1 MIFYLSILAFV
12 SLILI
17 LLHRFYKP
25 ILPFPALASRLPRL
39 RMPHGH
45 RPHAGYTPLN
55 TFADQAAAG
64 LSSSNFDIESA
75 NILGGDS
82 RVGLDEQDV
91 REVEGI
97 MKETRVGFDQARLIR
112 HNRILA
118 ANGIDPSGMP
128 LDSKAVTR
136 L

>member
-1 MIFYLSILAFV
+1 MIFYLSILTFI

-17 LLHRFYKP
+17 LIHRYYKP
-25 ILPFPALASRLPRL
+25 FLPSMPLPAALTNRFP
-39 RMPHGH
+39 RMP
-45 RPHAGYTPLN
+45 RRQGYTPLA
-55 TFADQAAAG
+55 TFSSQAAAG
-64 LSSSNFDIESA
+64 LTSSNFDIESA
-75 NILGGDS
+75 NILAGDS
-82 RVGLDEQDV
+82 RVGLDEQGV
-91 REVEGI
+91 KEVEAI
-97 MKETRVGFDQARLIR
+97 MREMRVGFDQARLIR

>member
-1 MIFYLSILAFV
+1 MIFYLSILAFI

-17 LLHRFYKP
+17 LIHRFYKP
-25 ILPFPALASRLPRL
+25 FLPSISLPTAISS
-39 RMPHGH
+39 RMPS
-45 RPHAGYTPLN
+45 RHAGYTQLN
-55 TFADQAAAG
+55 TFSSQAAAG

-75 NILGGDS
+75 NILAGDS
-82 RVGLDEQDV
+82 RVGLDEQGV

-97 MKETRVGFDQARLIR
+97 MREMRVGFDQARLIR

-118 ANGIDPSGMP
+118 ANGIDPTGMP